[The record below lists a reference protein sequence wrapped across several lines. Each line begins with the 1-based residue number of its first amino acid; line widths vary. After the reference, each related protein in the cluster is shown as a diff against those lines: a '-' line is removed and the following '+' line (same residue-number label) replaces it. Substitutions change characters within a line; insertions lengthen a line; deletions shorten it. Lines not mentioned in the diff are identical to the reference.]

1 MRIQPLVSNDE
12 PELDVLPKGS
22 MNQQLRKAV
31 NNQQLSDITV
41 ILESETEPS
50 KKTLY
55 ASSWMLSLRSEH
67 FRAMLQVDLNI

>member
-1 MRIQPLVSNDE
+1 
-12 PELDVLPKGS
+12 

-41 ILESETEPS
+41 ILDSETEPS

-67 FRAMLQVDLNI
+67 FRAMLQVGVNF